1 MKRISSY
8 SPLRVSFAGGG
19 TDISPF
25 LEKYG
30 TSVINTTIDRGVYV
44 SYAEDSSPLEISSRD
59 FLKTIVFGAESESSF
74 QEKIM
79 ELFIKNGI
87 SKGRIYIN
95 GEVPPGSGL
104 GSSSAMVNSMI
115 RIIQEIN
122 GEYSGILDLAR
133 KSYETERRHFNI
145 TLGIQDP
152 YAIAEGGFKY
162 MESDGSYLVFRHLE
176 ETDIMKK
183 LEEGMIIAYTG
194 STRES
199 SEALKEQVVKSER
212 GERDVLDNL
221 NHLKHVAKD
230 LLDFSEDSDWT
241 NFCKKVNEGWQ
252 IKKSLGKNISGEKVE
267 KIIETAMSS
276 GAKAARLLGGGMQ
289 GFVLVL
295 AEKKDI
301 WHIQNQ
307 LKMLSEFVLRVS
319 PSMKGTR
326 LFSF

>member
-44 SYAEDSSPLEISSRD
+44 IYTEDSSPLEITSRD
-59 FLKTIVFGAESESSF
+59 FLKTIVFGSESESSF

-79 ELFIKNGI
+79 ELFVKNGI

-122 GEYSGILDLAR
+122 DEYSGTLDLAK
-133 KSYETERRHFNI
+133 KSYETERRHFSI

-162 MESDGSYLVFRHLE
+162 MESDGSSLFFRHLE

-212 GERDVLDNL
+212 GEKDVLDNL
-221 NHLKHVAKD
+221 SHLKQVARD
-230 LLDFSEDSDWT
+230 LLDFTEDSDWA
-241 NFCKKVNEGWQ
+241 NFCKKVNEGWE

-267 KIIETAMSS
+267 KIIKTAMNN

-295 AEKKDI
+295 AEKKDV

-307 LKMLSEFVLRVS
+307 LKMLSDFVLRVS
-319 PSMKGTR
+319 PSLKGTR

>member
-30 TSVINTTIDRGVYV
+30 TSVLNTTIDKGVYV
-44 SYAEDSSPLEISSRD
+44 SYVEDSSPLEITSRD
-59 FLKTIVFGAESESSF
+59 FLKTIVFGAENGSNF

-122 GEYSGILDLAR
+122 GEYSGTLDLAK
-133 KSYETERRHFNI
+133 KSYETERHHFNI

-162 MESDGSYLVFRHLE
+162 MESDGSYFMFQHLE
-176 ETDIMKK
+176 DSRIMEK

-199 SEALKEQVVKSER
+199 SEALKEQVIKSER
-212 GERDVLDNL
+212 GEKDILENL
-221 NHLKHVAKD
+221 NHLRQIARD
-230 LLDFSEDSDWT
+230 LLKSTEDSNWA
-241 NFCKKVNEGWQ
+241 NFCRKVNEGWE

-267 KIIETAMSS
+267 KIIGIAMSN

-289 GFVLVL
+289 GFVLIL
-295 AEKKDI
+295 AEKTDV
-301 WHIQNQ
+301 WRIQNQ

-319 PSMKGTR
+319 PSGKGTH

>member
-44 SYAEDSSPLEISSRD
+44 IYTEDSSPLEITSRD
-59 FLKTIVFGAESESSF
+59 FLKTIVFGSESESSF

-79 ELFIKNGI
+79 ELFVKNGI

-122 GEYSGILDLAR
+122 EEYSGTLDLAK

-162 MESDGSYLVFRHLE
+162 MESDGSSLFFRHLE

-212 GERDVLDNL
+212 GEKDVLDNL
-221 NHLKHVAKD
+221 SHLKQVARD
-230 LLDFSEDSDWT
+230 LLDFTEDSDWA
-241 NFCKKVNEGWQ
+241 NFCKKVNEGWE

-267 KIIETAMSS
+267 KIIKTAMSN

-295 AEKKDI
+295 AEKKDV

-307 LKMLSEFVLRVS
+307 LKMLSDFVLRVS
-319 PSMKGTR
+319 PSLKGTR
-326 LFSF
+326 FFSF

>member
-30 TSVINTTIDRGVYV
+30 TSVLNTTIDKGVYV
-44 SYAEDSSPLEISSRD
+44 SYVEDSSPLEITSRD
-59 FLKTIVFGAESESSF
+59 FLKTIVFGAENGSNF

-122 GEYSGILDLAR
+122 GEYSGTLDLAK
-133 KSYETERRHFNI
+133 KSYETERHHFNI

-162 MESDGSYLVFRHLE
+162 MESDGSYFMFQHLE
-176 ETDIMKK
+176 DSRIMEK

-199 SEALKEQVVKSER
+199 SEALKEQVIKSER
-212 GERDVLDNL
+212 GEKDILENL
-221 NHLKHVAKD
+221 NHLRQIARD
-230 LLDFSEDSDWT
+230 LLKSTEDSNWA
-241 NFCKKVNEGWQ
+241 NFCRKVNEGWE

-267 KIIETAMSS
+267 KIIGIAMSN

-289 GFVLVL
+289 GFVLIL
-295 AEKKDI
+295 AEKSDV
-301 WHIQNQ
+301 WRIQNQ

-319 PSMKGTR
+319 PSGKGTH